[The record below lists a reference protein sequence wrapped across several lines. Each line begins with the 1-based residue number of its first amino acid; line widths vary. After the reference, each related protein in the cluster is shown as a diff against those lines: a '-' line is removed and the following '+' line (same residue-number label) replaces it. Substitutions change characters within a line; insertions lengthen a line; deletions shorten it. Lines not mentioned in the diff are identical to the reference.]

1 MFANVVTT
9 FVKVH
14 LHLLFHL
21 DRLFIM
27 DRVVTTT
34 HTLTLKLMKGRM
46 QSVVICMMTL
56 SKFLQRDRA
65 VGYAGNSLI
74 YYYYAGKFVR
84 LSSKETLFSV
94 YDLQAQAE

>member
-14 LHLLFHL
+14 LHLDFHL

-27 DRVVTTT
+27 DKVVIIT

-46 QSVVICMMTL
+46 QSAVICMKTL
-56 SKFLQRDRA
+56 
-65 VGYAGNSLI
+65 
-74 YYYYAGKFVR
+74 
-84 LSSKETLFSV
+84 
-94 YDLQAQAE
+94 